1 MPDPGT
7 DDRSAREPAGADGAP
22 EDVHPPQPDESNPPS
37 GAEPVEA
44 DAREKAPASESDG
57 KPAPEAD
64 EALAAEAPADSEFV
78 TLSPPPEGET
88 PEALVWRSG
97 EIVPVSA
104 AAPAAEA
111 EEPEEPRPP
120 PAELLEPDFWP
131 EPPLPEETE
140 ETATE
145 SAEAD
150 AVDAAPSPREE
161 AGSAPSPEALGGAAL
176 AALPVAV
183 AGARGGTA
191 TDEHPAGH
199 HEEPPRH
206 AGADA
211 GDHAG
216 EHHEDATKEAAAADD
231 AAEDAG
237 KEGEHDAAHAEGE
250 EASEKASE
258 ESRRS
263 RRPLVLLIGVVV
275 VALLIAAGVYYWL
288 LTRNIESTDDAFTD
302 GRAVTIAPQV
312 AGEVI
317 ALDVNDNQFVK
328 EGQTLIQIDPRQ
340 YRNDRDQAEGA
351 LATAKGQYA
360 AQKYAAQVARKNFP
374 AQLEQSKAQLESA
387 KASVDKTRAD
397 YERQMSLRRQATT
410 GQDVDQALT
419 ALRQAEAQVKLFEAQ
434 VKQNSPVPQLIGQS
448 EAQVDQ
454 LEGQVKQAQARL
466 DQANLNL
473 SWTTVKAPQD
483 GWITRR
489 NVEKGNYV
497 VAGQQILSIVTPE
510 VWVTANFKETQ
521 LTHMRPGQ
529 PVRIRI
535 DAYPDLDVRGHVDS
549 IQRGSG
555 SKFTAFPPENATGN
569 FVKIVQR
576 VPVKI
581 VIDSGLDPDIP
592 MPLGISVVP
601 TVTLR

>member
-1 MPDPGT
+1 MLF
-7 DDRSAREPAGADGAP
+7 RS
-22 EDVHPPQPDESNPPS
+22 
-37 GAEPVEA
+37 
-44 DAREKAPASESDG
+44 
-57 KPAPEAD
+57 
-64 EALAAEAPADSEFV
+64 
-78 TLSPPPEGET
+78 
-88 PEALVWRSG
+88 
-97 EIVPVSA
+97 
-104 AAPAAEA
+104 
-111 EEPEEPRPP
+111 
-120 PAELLEPDFWP
+120 
-131 EPPLPEETE
+131 
-140 ETATE
+140 
-145 SAEAD
+145 
-150 AVDAAPSPREE
+150 
-161 AGSAPSPEALGGAAL
+161 
-176 AALPVAV
+176 
-183 AGARGGTA
+183 
-191 TDEHPAGH
+191 
-199 HEEPPRH
+199 
-206 AGADA
+206 
-211 GDHAG
+211 
-216 EHHEDATKEAAAADD
+216 
-231 AAEDAG
+231 
-237 KEGEHDAAHAEGE
+237 
-250 EASEKASE
+250 
-258 ESRRS
+258 
-263 RRPLVLLIGVVV
+263 
-275 VALLIAAGVYYWL
+275 
-288 LTRNIESTDDAFTD
+288 
-302 GRAVTIAPQV
+302 
-312 AGEVI
+312 
-317 ALDVNDNQFVK
+317 
-328 EGQTLIQIDPRQ
+328 
-340 YRNDRDQAEGA
+340 
-351 LATAKGQYA
+351 
-360 AQKYAAQVARKNFP
+360 QKYAAQVARKNFP